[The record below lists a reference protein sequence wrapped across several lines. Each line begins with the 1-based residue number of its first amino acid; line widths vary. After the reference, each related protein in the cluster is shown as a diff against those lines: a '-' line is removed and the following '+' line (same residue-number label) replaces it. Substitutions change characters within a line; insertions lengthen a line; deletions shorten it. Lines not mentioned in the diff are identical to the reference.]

1 VPYAASAF
9 ETERR
14 RALAA
19 RSPSRRIAA
28 AGADQREVVI
38 DQVVSTVD
46 VSAQAN
52 IAQALAWRATHYP
65 LEHAADLPDDILGR
79 NFRDVLAKKP
89 ALEPGTVEYDRL
101 LCILID
107 VDEQGGPEASALLEA
122 R

>member
-1 VPYAASAF
+1 MPARYGFGSHPSQKQHL
-9 ETERR
+9 T
-14 RALAA
+14 LPPA

-28 AGADQREVVI
+28 QGADQREVVI

-65 LEHAADLPDDILGR
+65 LEHAADLADDILGR

-107 VDEQGGPEASALLEA
+107 G